1 MKRALSYL
9 VTSAY
14 GLISFFVLYLISA
27 IKGSESDEWGN
38 SIAYGN
44 KSYLV
49 ICIIF
54 FIFTIYGIYALTKCL
69 KKEKEDKS
77 FLSLLTST
85 SLFIGF
91 AYLLGLTINNG
102 LKGEDVHLIAI
113 LSVLLLLL
121 FLSSLLPLVGIFKEK
136 FSQSAKK

>member
-69 KKEKEDKS
+69 KNETEDKS

>member
-9 VTSAY
+9 VTSSF

-54 FIFTIYGIYALTKCL
+54 FLFTIYGIYALTKSL
-69 KKEKEDKS
+69 KKEQEDKS

-85 SLFIGF
+85 SLFIGC
-91 AYLLGLTINNG
+91 AYLFGLTINNG

-136 FSQSAKK
+136 FSQSSKK